1 MDQYDEQL
9 LKSWNNIK
17 NVETNCS
24 LWDKVRLLWENSK
37 KRIFK
42 VLWIIL
48 LILGLYL
55 LYQAFFI
62 ESFLFGL
69 LSIYWFV
76 ILVSWGWYM
85 LDPKKF
91 QLLKR
96 IFPFS
101 FCIGFILLLLWCF
114 SAFQYTYWPVL
125 KEYSG
130 ISLSIIIVFSFFV
143 DSLVKDIDKPRD
155 EKNIDNVFLKL
166 LFLVIAFVF
175 SILSLQFVLNDQCP
189 KENLIQG
196 TGSQKLSGEQLSRKE
211 ICDTLRSD
219 SPLKEFIKNIK

>member
-17 NVETNCS
+17 NVETNC
-24 LWDKVRLLWENSK
+24 LLCDKVRLSWKNNK
-37 KRIFK
+37 KRIK

-69 LSIYWFV
+69 LSIYWFL
-76 ILVSWGWYM
+76 ILVSVGWYM
-85 LDPKKF
+85 FDSKKS

-96 IFPFS
+96 LFLFAL
-101 FCIGFILLLLWCF
+101 CIGFIFLLLWFF

-130 ISLSIIIVFSFFV
+130 ISLSIIIVFSFLV

-155 EKNIDNVFLKL
+155 EKNIDNIFLKL

-175 SILSLQFVLNDQCP
+175 SISSLLFVLKDRCN
-189 KENLIQG
+189 KENFIQG
-196 TGSQKLSGEQLSRKE
+196 TGDQKLSGEQLSREE
-211 ICDTLRSD
+211 ICKR
-219 SPLKEFIKNIK
+219 IY